1 MDGSRHEQAARKQT
15 TAAAELEH
23 GMEQPYITVVV
34 PVYNEESNLL
44 PLMERL
50 YPAIQGI
57 GKSFEILFTNDGSR
71 DRSLELLCQMTR
83 QYPGVKVIEFNGNF
97 GQHMAILAAFEMSQG
112 EIVITLDADLQ
123 NPPEEIPRLVA
134 EIEKGYD
141 VVGTIR
147 QKRQDSAFRRI
158 ASRIVN
164 ITTNKMTGMKM
175 NDYGCMLRAYHRYVI
190 DNINRCRETTTFI
203 PALAQTFASN
213 PTEIEVAHS
222 ERAAGESKYS
232 FYRLIRLNFDLMTGF
247 SVVPLQLFALFG
259 IITSVVSVLFALF
272 LLVRRFLVGAEV
284 EGVFTLF
291 AILFFFIGIIIMG
304 IGIVGEYVGRIY
316 QEVRKRPRFVVRRT
330 YGFGENELP
339 QQHHS
344 RL

>member
-1 MDGSRHEQAARKQT
+1 
-15 TAAAELEH
+15 
-23 GMEQPYITVVV
+23 
-34 PVYNEESNLL
+34 
-44 PLMERL
+44 MERL
-50 YPAIQGI
+50 YPAVKATGHT
-57 GKSFEILFTNDGSR
+57 FEIIFTNDGSR
-71 DRSLELLCQMTR
+71 DGSLDILRRMVD

-97 GQHMAILAAFEMSQG
+97 GQHMAILAAFEMSKGQ
-112 EIVITLDADLQ
+112 IVITLDADLQ

-141 VVGTIR
+141 VVGSIR
-147 QKRQDSAFRRI
+147 QQRQDSLFRKL
-158 ASRIVN
+158 ASRVVN

-175 NDYGCMLRAYHRYVI
+175 NDYGCMLRAYHRNI
-190 DNINRCRETTTFI
+190 IENINRCGESTTFI

-213 PTEIEVAHS
+213 PTEIEVAHA

-232 FYRLIRLNFDLMTGF
+232 LYNLIRLNFDLMTGF

-259 IITSVVSVLFALF
+259 IVTSILSLAFALF
-272 LLVRRFLVGAEV
+272 LFIRRFLVGAEV

-316 QEVRKRPRFVVRRT
+316 QEVRKRPRFVVRRSF
-330 YGFGENELP
+330 GFDE
-339 QQHHS
+339 
-344 RL
+344 